1 MRVAA
6 GLAFAVVLAL
16 VPLLA
21 LPTARAGS
29 DGGRT
34 LVIGTISRPDSLNP
48 FLATNRSGRAVAS
61 ILYER
66 LTGYGPD
73 LEPVPALAASWKRSG
88 NGRVWTFRMA
98 EGRVWSD
105 GHPITAAD
113 AAFSLQRV
121 LRDETSSWH
130 RYVANV
136 VDVRAP
142 TKDRLVVRLARP
154 DARFPA
160 IPVPIVPRS
169 VWRRVPAAEESRFE
183 NDSPVSSGPFVVG
196 DRSDP
201 TQLTLVRNPRSAGA
215 KPKVDRIVVR
225 VFDDAGSLADALRDG
240 DVDVADD
247 LDVAAWTGLLGEDDV
262 RAVAAD
268 GLTFV
273 SLGMNTGADRGDGS
287 PALAKPAVRQALARA
302 LDRDALRRD
311 VLGDQGTTGTTLV
324 PPGSRFHADLPTDPL
339 AFSPQA
345 ARDALEAAGYVD
357 GDGDGV
363 RESPE
368 DGEPL
373 ALRLYTRTGVPETEQ
388 LGRAIERA
396 LEDVGAEVTVEGLT
410 DEELLTRIGK
420 GNVDL
425 FLWGWST
432 EPDPDFILSTLT
444 CDARPPR
451 GISDTY
457 FCNRSYD
464 RLVAR
469 QRAATSDA
477 QRISLVQQAQQVA
490 YRQAPYVVLYY
501 RPDFQA
507 YRSDRVTG
515 LVPQPS
521 SDGPVVFGI
530 GTDSYRNARLL
541 GKGEDPPPAASPEEP
556 GVAAPASPPE
566 GAIAG
571 KLSSNRLWIFVAV
584 GILVGALLLSIVLV
598 IRSRHAAPPA
608 LDLDEPGGDLPPLDE
623 SGPASGSDAPFG
635 VSAVPEELD
644 DTFAPTREHA
654 APGGLDAPPEALEDT
669 LAGAQPAAA
678 AETDVDEP
686 EPDLPADEPPADD
699 GTTGEGPT
707 SEAPVDDAPADDAT
721 DGLPPAV
728 DEPAA
733 PEGDPQDAALALDL
747 EAPAGDDEPPAAAD
761 EPGRPGA

>member
-1 MRVAA
+1 MPRGSGSRVERPARLGVA
-6 GLAFAVVLAL
+6 VALAVLAAL
-16 VPLLA
+16 VSLLA
-21 LPTARAGS
+21 LPAAHAGS
-29 DGGRT
+29 ETGQT

-73 LEPVPALAASWKRSG
+73 LEPVPGLAASWRRSG

-98 EGRVWSD
+98 AGRTWSD
-105 GHPITAAD
+105 GHPITAGD

-142 TKDRLVVRLARP
+142 TRDRLVVRLARP

-169 VWRRVPAAEESRFE
+169 VWRRVPVAEESRFE

-201 TQLTLVRNPRSAGA
+201 TQLTLVRNPRYTGQE
-215 KPKVDRIVVR
+215 PRVGRIVIR

-247 LDVAAWTGLLGEDDV
+247 LDVAAWTGLVGASDV
-262 RAVAAD
+262 RTIAAD

-273 SLGMNTGADRGDGS
+273 SLGMNAGADKGDGS
-287 PALAKPAVRQALARA
+287 PALAKTTVRQALARA
-302 LDRDALRRD
+302 IDRDALRRD
-311 VLGDQGTTGTTLV
+311 VLGDQGVTGSTLV
-324 PPGSRFHADLPTDPL
+324 PPGSPYHADLPTDPL
-339 AFSPQA
+339 AFAPQA
-345 ARDALEAAGYVD
+345 ARDALEAAGYLD

-373 ALRLYTRTGVPETEQ
+373 RLRLYTRTGVPETEQ
-388 LGRAIERA
+388 LGQAIEES
-396 LEDVGAEVTVEGLT
+396 LEEVGADVTVEGLT
-410 DEELLTRIGK
+410 DEELMTRIGK
-420 GNVDL
+420 GNFDL
-425 FLWGWST
+425 FLWGWSG

-469 QRAATSDA
+469 QRAATSRA
-477 QRISLVQQAQQVA
+477 QRISLVQQAQQLA

-507 YRSDRVTG
+507 YRTDRVTG
-515 LVPQPS
+515 LAPQPS
-521 SDGPVVFGI
+521 PDGPVVFGV
-530 GTDSYRNARLL
+530 GTDSYRAARLL
-541 GKGEDPPPAASPEEP
+541 AEGEEPPPEADDEQP
-556 GVAAPASPPE
+556 GLAAPASPPE

-571 KLSSNRLWIFVAV
+571 KLSSNRLWILVAV
-584 GILVGALLLSIVLV
+584 GILIGALLLSIALV
-598 IRSRHAAPPA
+598 IRSRHAVPA
-608 LDLDEPGGDLPPLDE
+608 AMPLDESGGSGDLPPLHDDD
-623 SGPASGSDAPFG
+623 GPGAPFD
-635 VSAVPEELD
+635 VAAVPEELD
-644 DTFAPTREHA
+644 DTFAPTQEHA
-654 APGGLDAPPEALEDT
+654 TGPLAAPPEDFDDAGPGPPRPGQSPPGTTLRRPASWWRTRPPTARPRRSRSATRPRRRTIPAPTSRSAFALGLDA
-669 LAGAQPAAA
+669 GATA
-678 AETDVDEP
+678 AE
-686 EPDLPADEPPADD
+686 AD
-699 GTTGEGPT
+699 G
-707 SEAPVDDAPADDAT
+707 
-721 DGLPPAV
+721 
-728 DEPAA
+728 
-733 PEGDPQDAALALDL
+733 
-747 EAPAGDDEPPAAAD
+747 APAGDEPAGEPDGPAPPAS
-761 EPGRPGA
+761 